1 MISLTNALI
10 FDGENGRRLTGRTV
24 VIDGER
30 IASVS
35 DAPPPAGSTVV
46 DCGGRTLMPGL
57 IDAHIHA
64 YALSVNFYENTS
76 APDTLAAC
84 WATHMLGRML
94 DRGFTTVRDTG
105 GADYGLYLA
114 LKRGYIRGPRLL
126 YCGKA
131 ISQTGGHGDF
141 RNPHHH
147 HACDDDLL
155 ACGCGTIGLISA
167 VVDGVDAVRR
177 VVRDNLRRGSNF
189 VKFTGSGGVS
199 STGDKLTS
207 IQFADEEVLAIV
219 DEVERHG
226 AYCTAH
232 IHPDKALKRAV
243 RLGVHC
249 IEHGTLIEPDT
260 ARMAAD
266 KGTYIVPTMAVIAAL
281 AIEGEALG
289 YPPESMK
296 KLELVKDEAVAR
308 LQHMKDAGI
317 RIGFGTDLLGVLE
330 RHQLSE
336 FTLRSPIFSPLEML
350 RQATSVNAEIIGMKG
365 QLGVVKSGAYA
376 DLLLVDGNPLEDIG
390 VLTADGRNVAA
401 IIKDGAFH
409 RALAARP

>member
-1 MISLTNALI
+1 MISFTNALI
-10 FDGENGRRLTGRTV
+10 FDGDSEKRLAGRTV
-24 VIDGER
+24 VVDRER
-30 IASVS
+30 IVSVS
-35 DAPPPAGSTVV
+35 DAPPPAGSTVI
-46 DCGGRTLMPGL
+46 DCGGRTLMPGM

-64 YALSVNFYENTS
+64 YALSVNFYENTA
-76 APDTLAAC
+76 APDTLVAC
-84 WATHMLGRML
+84 WASQMLGRML

-105 GADYGLYLA
+105 GADYGLFLA
-114 LKRGYIRGPRLL
+114 LQRGYIRGPRLF

-147 HACDDDLL
+147 HACDDNLL
-155 ACGCGTIGLISA
+155 ACGCGVVGLVTA

-189 VKFTGSGGVS
+189 IKFTGSGGVS
-199 STGDKLTS
+199 STGDKLSS
-207 IQFADEEVLAIV
+207 IQFADDEVLAIV

-232 IHPDKALKRAV
+232 IHPDKALQRAI

-249 IEHGTLIEPDT
+249 IEHGTLIEADT

-266 KGTYIVPTMAVIAAL
+266 KGVSIVPTMAVIAAL

-289 YPPESMK
+289 YPPESLK
-296 KLELVKDEAVAR
+296 KLDLVKDEAVSR
-308 LQHMKDAGI
+308 LQHMKDAGV
-317 RIGFGTDLLGVLE
+317 RVGFGTDLLGTLE
-330 RHQLSE
+330 RHQCSE
-336 FTLRSPIFSPLEML
+336 FTLRSPIFTPLELL

-365 QLGVVKSGAYA
+365 QLGVVKPGAFA
-376 DLLLVDGNPLEDIG
+376 DLLLVDGNPLDDIG
-390 VLTADGRNVAA
+390 LLAADGAKVAA
-401 IIKDGAFH
+401 IVKGGEFVK
-409 RALAARP
+409 RNF